1 VQTSSWQRVKLVI
14 EQALAFPPAARPSFV
29 AHACGNDSEILT
41 EVESLLELADETA
54 DDFLETPPQ
63 LPPPLAP
70 PQRIGQRF
78 GPYRI
83 LRQLGRGG
91 MGEVYLAVRE
101 DALQPQQREHAV
113 LKMPRHD
120 LDTPA
125 MRRRL
130 EHEGRL
136 LGRLH
141 HPGIALLRG
150 TGVARTLPYLMLEHV
165 DGIAIDEWCRR
176 FALGPRQ
183 RIDLILALCDAV
195 VHAHERGV
203 AHRDIKAA
211 NVLVTPGGQPKL
223 LDFGIAQP
231 LHDTGDTAHAHTAHT
246 DSEIDAEAGSAFS
259 GECAAPEQVRNH
271 PPRRSTDVY
280 GLAALTYRLLTGH
293 LPHDTST
300 HTTVIDT
307 LRAICHD
314 DPLLPSMR
322 VLQGA
327 DPAEPGLPPP
337 HALAALL
344 RGEIDLLLSTA
355 LARNPAMRHQDVPSY
370 AKALR
375 QCRDRLAAAPAQAG

>member
-1 VQTSSWQRVKLVI
+1 MQSSSWQRVKLVI
-14 EQALAFPPAARPSFV
+14 EQALACPPATRSAFIAS
-29 AHACGNDSEILT
+29 ACGNDEEILT
-41 EVESLLELADETA
+41 EVASLIELADEAA
-54 DDFLETPPQ
+54 DEFLETPAE
-63 LPPPLAP
+63 LPPPAAQ

-141 HPGIALLRG
+141 HPGIASLRG

-165 DGIAIDEWCRR
+165 DGIAIDAWCRHA
-176 FALGPRQ
+176 ALDPFE

-195 VHAHERGV
+195 AHAHERGV

-211 NVLVTPGGQPKL
+211 NVLVTPEGQPKL
-223 LDFGIAQP
+223 LDFGIAQA
-231 LHDTGDTAHAHTAHT
+231 LHDAGSAGRPEAGF
-246 DSEIDAEAGSAFS
+246 EAEAGSVFS
-259 GECAAPEQVRNH
+259 GECAAPEQVRNQ

-293 LPHDTST
+293 LPHDSST
-300 HTTVIDT
+300 HTTMIDT
-307 LRAICHD
+307 MRAICHH
-314 DPLLPSMR
+314 DPLLASVR
-322 VLQGA
+322 VLQGE
-327 DPAEPGLPPP
+327 DTAEPGLPPP
-337 HALAALL
+337 PALAALL
-344 RGEIDLLLSTA
+344 RGELDLLLSTA
-355 LARNPAMRHQDVPSY
+355 LARDPAMRPQDVPSY

-375 QCRDRLAAAPAQAG
+375 HRRDGLAAAPRRAA